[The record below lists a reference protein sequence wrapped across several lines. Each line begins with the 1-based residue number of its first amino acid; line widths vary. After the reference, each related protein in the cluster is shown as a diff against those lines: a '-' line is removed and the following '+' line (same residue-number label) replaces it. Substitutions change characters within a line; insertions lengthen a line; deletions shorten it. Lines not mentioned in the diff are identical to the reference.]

1 MDDQVMTRNKV
12 LYTKT
17 PTYYCWTVTAVLSS
31 SSSSLKELLR
41 EFSAVLWK
49 SYLTLTQFLLP
60 SQVHFSEM
68 QFTNLKWLVVLR
80 DCFHVKFTANM
91 ITSWSFAKS
100 VTQQKSS
107 VLMVQ
112 GSKGGCRSYWT
123 WRELDAFNSF
133 GKFPGF
139 ITKACWKH
147 S

>member
-1 MDDQVMTRNKV
+1 MIRWWPEIKCCIQ
-12 LYTKT
+12 KT
-17 PTYYCWTVTAVLSS
+17 PTYYYSAVKAMLSS
-31 SSSSLKELLR
+31 SNNSLKELLT

-49 SYLTLTQFLLP
+49 DYLTFTQFPIP
-60 SQVHFSEM
+60 SQVHFSEI
-68 QFTNLKWLVVLR
+68 QFTSLKWLAVLW
-80 DCFHVKFTANM
+80 DCFHLKFTANM
-91 ITSWSFAKS
+91 ITFWSFAKS

-112 GSKGGCRSYWT
+112 GSKGGCSRYWT

-139 ITKACWKH
+139 ITEACWKH